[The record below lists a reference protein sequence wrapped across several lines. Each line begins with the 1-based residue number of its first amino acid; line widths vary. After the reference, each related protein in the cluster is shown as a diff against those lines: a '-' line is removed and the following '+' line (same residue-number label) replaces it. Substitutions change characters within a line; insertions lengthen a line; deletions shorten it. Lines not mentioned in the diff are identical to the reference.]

1 MVNRIG
7 KTKTKTKKN
16 IRSKNKTIKKEG
28 KNKKT
33 NMSKQVLFIIVLMSE
48 MLPHIKKGK
57 FLKKHRKNKG
67 GGESEANSKSEEEEE
82 IASTVDTYVDIQD
95 QIKNYEIRN
104 IKNPELKQ
112 KIEEL
117 QNCADYFAGF
127 KRLLGKLYDFGKILE
142 NPDKLY
148 ESLLEFFDRQES
160 SEIVV
165 RVYKS
170 LLNNPNRYDY
180 NSTKV
185 FLNKDANIFT
195 DALEAENLIKS
206 IKNSLDGIVD
216 RDIVTE
222 RKIKITRNP
231 RKREQIDAFE
241 KETKKSFKEN
251 NQQK

>member
-7 KTKTKTKKN
+7 KTKTRTKKN
-16 IRSKNKTIKKEG
+16 IRSKNKTIKKER
-28 KNKKT
+28 KTKKT

-67 GGESEANSKSEEEEE
+67 GGESEANGKNEEEE
-82 IASTVDTYVDIQD
+82 IASTAKTYEEIQD

-117 QNCADYFAGF
+117 QKCADSFAGF
-127 KRLLGKLYDFGKILE
+127 KKFLGKLYDFGKILD
-142 NPDKLY
+142 NPRKFY
-148 ESLLEFFDRQES
+148 ESLLEYFDRQES

-241 KETKKSFKEN
+241 KQTKKSLEEN
-251 NQQK
+251 NEQI